1 MSNDLPDPVDEE
13 EKHDRVERVMLQQAQ
28 ISREKLEEKVGIT
41 TDVIVDDITEDQ
53 LICRSMWNAPEIDGL
68 VFVDFAEGVEIG
80 DIVPVLIDTSDE
92 HDLWGK
98 VVQV

>member
-1 MSNDLPDPVDEE
+1 
-13 EKHDRVERVMLQQAQ
+13 
-28 ISREKLEEKVGIT
+28 

-53 LICRSMWNAPEIDGL
+53 LICRSMWDAPEIDGQ
-68 VFVDFAEGVEIG
+68 VFVDLVDGIEVG

-98 VVQV
+98 VAE